1 MELQRET
8 IFQKLQLALE
18 RGGILGKDAPE
29 SYDCLAEVATV
40 FFNQRGTS
48 QGVYT
53 WARCEQWLENKVPEE
68 KEDKQAYMEF
78 DRLIEVARTIC
89 TQKLASWTADRDV
102 AINFDQAVLASLG
115 GTTRTQKDN
124 LSWQCSQAWGKTAWE
139 TNSSAHCEQVCWIN
153 DGQVGCI
160 KPYLAHARGAAA
172 PVMRCPGC
180 DAAYG
185 ARSSCAT
192 VAGFM

>member
-53 WARCEQWLENKVPEE
+53 WARCEQWLENKDPEE

-78 DRLIEVARTIC
+78 GRLIEVARTIC
-89 TQKLASWTADRDV
+89 TQKLASWTADTDE
-102 AINFDQAVLASLG
+102 ATNFQAVLASL
-115 GTTRTQKDN
+115 
-124 LSWQCSQAWGKTAWE
+124 
-139 TNSSAHCEQVCWIN
+139 
-153 DGQVGCI
+153 VG
-160 KPYLAHARGAAA
+160 R
-172 PVMRCPGC
+172 RPG
-180 DAAYG
+180 
-185 ARSSCAT
+185 RRKRI
-192 VAGFM
+192 